1 MILLD
6 THATLWLVRDPHLLG
21 ERARVA
27 IGTSDSV
34 CYSAISFAEIV
45 IKEMVGKIKV
55 PAELEAMFVDAGL
68 QPLSLTPAHAQA
80 IRDFPELVGH
90 DPFDRLL
97 LAQALV
103 ERADF
108 LTADRRLLALDRDWI
123 LDART

>member
-1 MILLD
+1 MTI
-6 THATLWLVRDPHLLG
+6 
-21 ERARVA
+21 E
-27 IGTSDSV
+27 TSNSV

-45 IKEMVGKIKV
+45 IKEMVGKIEV
-55 PAELEAMFVDAGL
+55 PAKLEEMFVDAGL

-103 ERADF
+103 ERAEL
-108 LTADRRLLALDRDWI
+108 LTVDRRLLGLGRDWI
-123 LDART
+123 LDARL